1 MVAMTAAKIAVVDD
15 DEAVRVST
23 CAFLESAGFQAQSF
37 ATGDAFLAEINLHY
51 DAILLD
57 VRMPG
62 TDGVEV
68 LKQLKAGRFEGPI
81 LMLSGH
87 GDIALAVQAM
97 RLGALDFL
105 EKPYDAGDLLE
116 RIDSALKNAPN
127 ASVTAYDEAAAQLLH
142 SLTPRQLDVLKGI
155 AGGQPTKVIAHQ
167 LRLSPRTVDAYRA
180 QLLERLRARNTAEAV
195 KVALMG
201 GLDCA

>member
-1 MVAMTAAKIAVVDD
+1 MVKAAIAVVDD
-15 DEAVRVST
+15 DDAVRIST
-23 CAFLESAGFQAQSF
+23 CALLESAGYVPIAFE
-37 ATGDAFLAEINLHY
+37 TGDVFLQEMDGSY
-51 DAILLD
+51 GAILLD

-62 TDGVEV
+62 SDGVEV
-68 LKQLKAGRFEGPI
+68 LKKLKAGHFNGPI

-105 EKPYDAGDLLE
+105 EKPYDAEDLLE
-116 RIDSALKNAPN
+116 RLDRALNNQSSAAIT
-127 ASVTAYDEAAAQLLH
+127 SFDEKAAELLN
-142 SLTPRQLDVLKGI
+142 SLTPRQLDVLKAIVSGF
-155 AGGQPTKVIAHQ
+155 PTKVIAYK
-167 LRLSPRTVDAYRA
+167 LGLSPRTVDAYRA
-180 QLLERLRARNTAEAV
+180 QLLERLRVRNTAEAV